1 MINWNINPEI
11 IDIFGFSI
19 RYYGIIYVLGFI
31 MTLFYLDNLRKKQ
44 KLELSKDSIYDLIF
58 YLIIGI
64 IIGAR
69 TFEVLFWN
77 PGYYFSHLLQI
88 FMIWNGGLSFHGG
101 LLGAF
106 VVVYLFSKKHKIS
119 LIKLADIL
127 IIPGTLAIALG
138 RLGNLFNSE
147 IYGKIT
153 NVSWCFNFNNV
164 EGCRHPYQI
173 YSFLLHL
180 VSFFILLRLS
190 KKQNKEGKIFFIGIL
205 LFGLVRFIL
214 DFWRD
219 DIVYY
224 GLTLGQYFS
233 IPLILI
239 SLYYLIKK

>member
-11 IDIFGFSI
+11 INIFGFSV
-19 RYYGIIYVLGFI
+19 RYYGLIYVLGFI
-31 MTLFYLDNLRKKQ
+31 ITLFYLDNLRKKQ

-58 YLIIGI
+58 YLIIGV

-77 PGYYFSHLLQI
+77 PGYYFSHLLEI

-164 EGCRHPYQI
+164 ESCRHPYQI

-190 KKQNKEGKIFFIGIL
+190 KKQNKEGRIFFIGIL

-233 IPLILI
+233 TPLILI
-239 SLYYLIKK
+239 PIYYLIKK